1 MRIAQARRM
10 RNPMPRLS
18 AVGAAALVL
27 AASALETSAQ
37 ITEAPEP
44 IALSWPHD
52 GVFGTFDRAAAQR
65 GFQVYREVCSACHGL
80 DYVAFRNL
88 ADLGFSEE
96 QVRALAAEYTVTDG
110 PDDTGEMFE
119 RPAVPADPIPAPYP
133 NPQAARA
140 ANGGAL
146 PPELSLI
153 TKARA
158 NGTDYLFSLMVGY
171 EEPPAE
177 VEAPEGLYYNAYFPG
192 HWIAMPPP
200 LQEGLVAYADG
211 TEATVEQMAADVTT
225 FLTWAGEPT
234 LEARKQ
240 SGLKVM
246 LFLIVLT
253 GLCYATM
260 RKVWAG
266 AH

>member
-1 MRIAQARRM
+1 MS
-10 RNPMPRLS
+10 RLS
-18 AVGAAALVL
+18 TIGAAALLL
-27 AASALETSAQ
+27 AAHAPDASAQ
-37 ITEAPEP
+37 IAEAPAP
-44 IALSWPHD
+44 IAVDWQHD
-52 GVFGTFDRAAAQR
+52 GMFGTFDRAAAQR

-80 DYVAFRNL
+80 DFVAFRNL
-88 ADLGFSEE
+88 TDLGFSEE
-96 QVRALAAEYTVTDG
+96 QVQALAAEYTVEDG
-110 PDDTGEMFE
+110 PNDQGEMFE
-119 RPAVPADPIPAPYP
+119 RPAAPADPIPPPYP
-133 NPQAARA
+133 NPQAARV

-158 NGTDYLFSLMVGY
+158 NGSDYVYSVMVGY
-171 EEPPAE
+171 EEPPADA
-177 VEAPEGLYYNAYFPG
+177 VGPEGTYYNLYFPG

-200 LQEGLVAYADG
+200 LSEGYGDG
-211 TEATVEQMAADVTT
+211 TEASVEQMALDVAT

-234 LEARKQ
+234 LEQRKQ

-246 LFLIVLT
+246 LFLIVFT

-260 RKVWAG
+260 RKVWAD

>member
-1 MRIAQARRM
+1 MS
-10 RNPMPRLS
+10 RLWT
-18 AVGAAALVL
+18 AGAAALVL
-27 AASALETSAQ
+27 TASAVGHSAHAAG
-37 ITEAPEP
+37 EAVAP
-44 IALSWPHD
+44 IEVDWQHD
-52 GVFGTFDRAAAQR
+52 GMFGTFDRAAAQR

-80 DYVAFRNL
+80 TYIAFRNL
-88 ADLGFSEE
+88 TDLGFSAD
-96 QVRALAAEYTVTDG
+96 QVAALAAQYSVEDG
-110 PDDTGEMFE
+110 PDDTGEMYE
-119 RPAVPADPIPAPYP
+119 RPARPADPIPPPYP
-133 NPQAARA
+133 NDQAARA

-158 NGTDYLFSLMVGY
+158 GGADYVYSLLAGY
-171 EEPPAE
+171 EEPPADE
-177 VEAPEGLYYNAYFPG
+177 PEREGLYYNAFFAG

-200 LQEGLVAYADG
+200 MQEGLVTYADG
-211 TEATVEQMAADVTT
+211 TEATAPQMAADVAT

-234 LEARKQ
+234 LEQRKQ

-246 LFLIVLT
+246 LFLIVFT

-260 RKVWAG
+260 RKVWAD

>member
-1 MRIAQARRM
+1 MSRR
-10 RNPMPRLS
+10 S
-18 AVGAAALVL
+18 TIGAAVLVL
-27 AASALETSAQ
+27 ATSAFAHAAAAA
-37 ITEAPEP
+37 EGVGP
-44 IALSWPHD
+44 IEVSWPHD

-80 DYVAFRNL
+80 TYIAFRNL
-88 ADLGFSEE
+88 TDLGFSPEE
-96 QVRALAAEYTVTDG
+96 VAAVAADYTVTDG
-110 PDDTGEMFE
+110 PNDEGEMFD
-119 RPAVPADPIPAPYP
+119 RPARPADPIPPPYP
-133 NPQAARA
+133 NPEAARV

-158 NGTDYLFSLMVGY
+158 DGTNYLYSLLLGY
-171 EEPPAE
+171 EEPPPDE
-177 VEAPEGLYYNAYFPG
+177 PEREGLYYNVYFPG
-192 HWIAMPPP
+192 HWIAMPAP
-200 LQEGLVAYADG
+200 LSEGVVTYGDG
-211 TEATVEQMAADVTT
+211 TEATVPQMAADLAT

-234 LEARKQ
+234 LEQRKQ
-240 SGLKVM
+240 TGLKVM

-253 GLCYATM
+253 GLFYATM

>member
-1 MRIAQARRM
+1 M
-10 RNPMPRLS
+10 RNLMSGLRT
-18 AVGAAALVL
+18 VGAAALVI
-27 AASALETSAQ
+27 AASALQASAQ
-37 ITEAPEP
+37 IAEAPEP
-44 IALSWPHD
+44 IEVDWAHD
-52 GVFGTFDRAAAQR
+52 GIFGAFDRAAAQR

-80 DYVAFRNL
+80 TYVAFRNL

-96 QVRALAAEYTVTDG
+96 QVRALAAEYSVEDG
-110 PDDTGEMFE
+110 PDDSGEMFE
-119 RPAVPADPIPAPYP
+119 RPALPADPIPPPYP

-153 TKARA
+153 IKARA
-158 NGTDYLFSLMVGY
+158 GGSDYVYSLLVGY
-171 EEPPAE
+171 EDPPAE
-177 VEAPEGLYYNAYFPG
+177 AEAPEGLYYNAYFPG

-200 LQEGLVAYADG
+200 LSEGLVAYADG
-211 TEATVEQMAADVTT
+211 TEATVPQMAADVTT

-234 LEARKQ
+234 LEQRKQ

-246 LFLIVLT
+246 LFLLVFA

-260 RKVWAG
+260 RKVWAD
-266 AH
+266 AY

>member
-1 MRIAQARRM
+1 MS
-10 RNPMPRLS
+10 RLS
-18 AVGAAALVL
+18 TIGAAALVL
-27 AASALETSAQ
+27 AAQASGASAQ
-37 ITEAPEP
+37 IAEAPEP
-44 IALSWPHD
+44 IAVDWQHD

-80 DYVAFRNL
+80 TYVAFRNL
-88 ADLGFSEE
+88 VDLGFNEE
-96 QVRALAAEYTVTDG
+96 QVRALAAEYTVEDG
-110 PDDTGEMFE
+110 PNDEGEMFE
-119 RPAVPADPIPAPYP
+119 RPATPADPIPPPYP
-133 NPQAARA
+133 NPQAARV

-158 NGTDYLFSLMVGY
+158 NGPDYVYSLMVGY
-171 EEPPAE
+171 EEPPAGA
-177 VEAPEGLYYNAYFPG
+177 EAPEGLYYNAYFPG
-192 HWIAMPPP
+192 HWIAMPSP
-200 LQEGLVAYADG
+200 LDHGLVAYADG
-211 TEATVEQMAADVTT
+211 TEATVPQMAADVTT

-234 LEARKQ
+234 LEQRKQ

-246 LFLIVLT
+246 LFLIVFT

-260 RKVWAG
+260 RKIWAH

>member
-1 MRIAQARRM
+1 MS
-10 RNPMPRLS
+10 RLS
-18 AVGAAALVL
+18 TAGAAALIL
-27 AASALETSAQ
+27 AASALQASAQ
-37 ITEAPEP
+37 IAEAPEP
-44 IALSWPHD
+44 IAVSWQHD
-52 GVFGTFDRAAAQR
+52 GVLGSFNRTAAQR

-80 DYVAFRNL
+80 TFIAFRNL
-88 ADLGFSEE
+88 AELGFSEE
-96 QVRALAAEYTVTDG
+96 QVRALAAEYTVSDG

-119 RPAVPADPIPAPYP
+119 RPAVPADPIPPPYP

-158 NGTDYLFSLMVGY
+158 GGADYVYSLMVGY
-171 EEPPAE
+171 ADPPADAE
-177 VEAPEGLYYNAYFPG
+177 GPEGTYYNAYFPG

-200 LQEGLVAYADG
+200 LSEGQVEYADG
-211 TEATVEQMAADVTT
+211 TEASVDQMAMDVAT
-225 FLTWAGEPT
+225 FLTWAAEPT
-234 LEARKQ
+234 LEQRKQ
-240 SGLKVM
+240 IGLKVM
-246 LFLIVLT
+246 LFLVVFT

-260 RKVWAG
+260 RKVWAD